1 MDALTHN
8 VESLLS
14 PVYHPICDGIA
25 VEGTRIAARALLQA
39 VREPRDLQARSD
51 MMMASMMGA
60 IAFQKDLGATHSCA
74 HALGT
79 VADMHHG
86 FANAVMIDH
95 VMRFNRD
102 AALPKFHML
111 AEAVGVAKAA
121 AGESAD
127 AFIAWLSELKS
138 ALGIPAGLGAAG
150 VHAGQIDRLVE
161 VAFADGCHQT
171 NPRPCSGEDFA
182 RIFRAAL

>member
-1 MDALTHN
+1 
-8 VESLLS
+8 
-14 PVYHPICDGIA
+14 
-25 VEGTRIAARALLQA
+25 
-39 VREPRDLQARSD
+39 